1 MRGCAM
7 KPEFEYFNAM
17 SAGKAARAVLCATL
31 LFASVP
37 HASAADDATWLR
49 DQLRQTTV
57 ELRRLQEEN
66 GALQIR
72 LEKAARES
80 AAPVAADTQTKIEA
94 RRARADAERIQAENV
109 RLQTEL
115 VAANERANALQQS
128 LAAVQGQLQAAEQA
142 RVELTQA
149 AGTAAQCERDNAE
162 LSRISLDVI
171 ARYRE
176 RGFWDAL
183 RESEPLTGIT
193 RARHEALTEKYRAAV
208 IDVTRAGIA
217 LPAPAEQRQ

>member
-1 MRGCAM
+1 MNTGSDFFKTM
-7 KPEFEYFNAM
+7 H
-17 SAGKAARAVLCATL
+17 AGHAARVLLCATL
-31 LFASVP
+31 LFASMP

-66 GALQIR
+66 GALQTR

-80 AAPVAADTQTKIEA
+80 AAPAAADTQTKIEA

-115 VAANERANALQQS
+115 VAANECANALQQS
-128 LAAVQGQLQAAEQA
+128 LATTQGHLQAAEQA

-149 AGTAAQCERDNAE
+149 AGAAAQCERDNAE

-176 RGFWDAL
+176 RGVWDVL
-183 RESEPLTGIT
+183 RESEPLTGIQ

-208 IDVTRAGIA
+208 IDATRAGIA
-217 LPAPAEQRQ
+217 LPAPTAQPQ